1 MKLVHL
7 EKICAKQIRDRDGK
21 VAGRLEE
28 VHADWRGGEC
38 IVTHYTI
45 APRGTYLLR
54 QMGFTGQGAYVVPWD
69 RMDFS
74 DPAKPRLNCRISD
87 LKAAKVP
94 KIV

>member
-7 EKICAKQIRDRDGK
+7 EKVSARKIHDLDGK
-21 VAGRLEE
+21 LAGRLEE

-45 APRGTYLLR
+45 APRGTFLLR
-54 QMGFTGQGAYVVPWD
+54 QIGFMQMAAWVVPWD

-74 DPAKPRLNCRISD
+74 DPDKPKLKCRIGE
-87 LKAAKVP
+87 LTKTKTV
-94 KIV
+94 